1 MNTFKG
7 LLGMQK
13 IKPAAMP
20 SIPSNDAD
28 SIAKANK
35 AVEDQRKILSGGRD
49 ANILFGSTGGVEN
62 IAKKKLF
69 GE

>member
-1 MNTFKG
+1 METFKG
-7 LLGMQK
+7 LLGLK
-13 IKPAAMP
+13 TIKPLPLPTAP
-20 SIPSNDAD
+20 GSDAE

-35 AVEDQRKILSGGRD
+35 AVESERKVLSGGRD

-62 IAKKKLF
+62 ITKKKLY